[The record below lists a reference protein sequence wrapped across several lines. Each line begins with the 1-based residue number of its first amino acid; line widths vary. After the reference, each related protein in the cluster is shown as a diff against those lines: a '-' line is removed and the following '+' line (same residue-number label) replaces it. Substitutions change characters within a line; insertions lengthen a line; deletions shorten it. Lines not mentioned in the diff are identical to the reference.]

1 MSDSPT
7 ERELLQLIL
16 WRLGR
21 IEKRLGIPEWR
32 IGDSNPPPRSGP
44 QEPIEPAV
52 PPGGSK
58 PLPRIE
64 PLPSWNLSWNN
75 VAQVK
80 VKPDKVGG
88 HSRLSCD
95 QGC

>member
-64 PLPSWNLSWNN
+64 PPPLLEPLLEQRGASESET
-75 VAQVK
+75 
-80 VKPDKVGG
+80 
-88 HSRLSCD
+88 
-95 QGC
+95 

>member
-32 IGDSNPPPRSGP
+32 IGVPILRPARAHRSP
-44 QEPIEPAV
+44 
-52 PPGGSK
+52 
-58 PLPRIE
+58 
-64 PLPSWNLSWNN
+64 
-75 VAQVK
+75 
-80 VKPDKVGG
+80 
-88 HSRLSCD
+88 
-95 QGC
+95 